1 MISIYAQNNSLFKPP
16 QQSQPQP
23 QQASPQAS
31 QSPYDQ
37 AFGASQY
44 GAQNLFPSQS
54 APSFSFGGSTFS
66 ISPSLP
72 FGSLTGGGGGG
83 GSQSQA
89 PSGSHSPFSASFGSS
104 INSPSSFG
112 PLSSAPFL
120 QNSMPSFAPATSY
133 NAAFESA
140 NSGPLGVGNNGAGG
154 PSGSFGGA
162 LGGGPSSG
170 MHSQGG
176 PSPSAASLSNQAL
189 MPQSSNSN
197 PINSYSP
204 IQAYN
209 GQHDSSASQININQ
223 QHQQH
228 QPQPQGGPMN
238 QQSNLGAHSSAGP
251 FGSQQHNQAGNQYA
265 SQQYRPDMMSIAASS
280 SVPSSNSY
288 CKY

>member
-1 MISIYAQNNSLFKPP
+1 M
-16 QQSQPQP
+16 
-23 QQASPQAS
+23 
-31 QSPYDQ
+31 
-37 AFGASQY
+37 
-44 GAQNLFPSQS
+44 
-54 APSFSFGGSTFS
+54 
-66 ISPSLP
+66 P
-72 FGSLTGGGGGG
+72 FGSLTGGGGGGGIGG

-120 QNSMPSFAPATSY
+120 QNSMPSFAPASSY

-140 NSGPLGVGNNGAGG
+140 NGGPLGGPNNG
-154 PSGSFGGA
+154 PSAASFGGA
-162 LGGGPSSG
+162 LGGGPSAG

-189 MPQSSNSN
+189 MPQSSNAN

-204 IQAYN
+204 MQAYN
-209 GQHDSSASQININQ
+209 GQHDSSASQININ
-223 QHQQH
+223 QQH